1 MKTLNFI
8 VNGQNLIKK
17 EKFETVSMTAG
28 YLEAKFEFSTDDW
41 ASTTKTAI
49 FKSGDMTKSVVLE
62 NDSCMIPD
70 DILKN
75 TGLIYVSVYGEKD
88 DGYRITTSIEMFR
101 QNETLYEGQSAPG
114 GDDSDESLDDIASQL
129 DEINGEVI

>member
-1 MKTLNFI
+1 MKTLSFI
-8 VNGQNLIKK
+8 VNGQNLTKK
-17 EKFETVSMTAG
+17 EKFETVSMTVG
-28 YLEAKFEFSTDDW
+28 YLEAKFEFATDDW

-49 FKSGDMTKSVVLE
+49 FKSGDITKSVVLE

-88 DGYRITTSIEMFR
+88 DAYRITTSIEMFR
-101 QNETLYEGQSAPG
+101 QNGTLHEDQSAPG
-114 GDDSDESLDDIASQL
+114 GEDSDESLDEIASQL

>member
-8 VNGQNLIKK
+8 VNGQNLTKK

-28 YLEAKFEFSTDDW
+28 YLEAKFEFATDDW
-41 ASTTKTAI
+41 EGTTKTAI
-49 FKSGDMTKSVVLE
+49 FKSGDIIKSVVLSS
-62 NDSCMIPD
+62 DSCMIPE

-88 DGYRITTSIEMFR
+88 DAYRITTSIEMFR
-101 QNETLYEGQSAPG
+101 QNGTLYEDQSALG
-114 GDDSDESLDDIASQL
+114 GEDSDESLDEIASQL

>member
-8 VNGQNLIKK
+8 VNGQNLTKK
-17 EKFETVSMTAG
+17 DKFETVSMTAG

-41 ASTTKTAI
+41 EGTTKTAI
-49 FKSGDMTKSVVLE
+49 FKSGDQVKSVVLE
-62 NDSCMIPD
+62 NDSCTIPD
-70 DILKN
+70 DVLKS

-88 DGYRITTSIEMFR
+88 DGYRITSSIEMFK
-101 QNETLYEGQSAPG
+101 QNETLYEDQSTPG
-114 GDDSDESLDDIASQL
+114 GDDSDESLDEIASQL